1 MGLVEASQQRGG
13 VNGAQAYGCGMRSPS
28 GRMDGENPMHIDV
41 QALLASLL
49 GPTLLIVVLRRIPM
63 TTYP

>member
-1 MGLVEASQQRGG
+1 ML
-13 VNGAQAYGCGMRSPS
+13 SPS
-28 GRMDGENPMHIDV
+28 CRMDGENPMHIDV